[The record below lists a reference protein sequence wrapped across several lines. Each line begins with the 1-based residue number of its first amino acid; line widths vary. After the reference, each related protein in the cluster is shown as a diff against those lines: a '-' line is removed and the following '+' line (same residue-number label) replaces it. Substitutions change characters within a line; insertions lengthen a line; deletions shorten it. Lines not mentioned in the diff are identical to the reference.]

1 MTKIIIHQGDVLLTS
16 VDAIPKTA
24 QPVETK
30 GVAYLAY
37 GETTGHSHHLIG
49 PRVAMFAETGGGSGG
64 TYVALATTVPLE
76 HGVVGDPATADHAT
90 IELPAGKYEVVRQV
104 NWSDDLEPRVVQD

>member
-16 VDAIPKTA
+16 VADIPQTA
-24 QPVETK
+24 KPVETK

-49 PRVAMFAETGGGSGG
+49 PRVAMFAETGSGSGG
-64 TYVALATTVPLE
+64 TYIALDAPVPLE
-76 HGVVGDPATADHAT
+76 HGVVGRPETADHAT
-90 IELPAGKYEVVRQV
+90 IELPAGKYEVVRQMV
-104 NWSDDLEPRVVQD
+104 WDDSQEPRTVAD